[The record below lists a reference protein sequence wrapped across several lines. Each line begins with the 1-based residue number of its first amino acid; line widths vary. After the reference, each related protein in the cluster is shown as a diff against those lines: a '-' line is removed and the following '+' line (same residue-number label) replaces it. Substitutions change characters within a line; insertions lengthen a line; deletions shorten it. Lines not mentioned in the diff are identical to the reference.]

1 MDAVIVCTAG
11 ISHNLF
17 TCQRIKSC
25 SSFDVLRLFCRVFEL
40 QSFKI
45 IILFRTIIKNSLR
58 WKYFAS
64 FRIQFVYFVIVYLP
78 VTFYTLSVH

>member
-1 MDAVIVCTAG
+1 MGAVIVCTAG

-40 QSFKI
+40 QS
-45 IILFRTIIKNSLR
+45 L
-58 WKYFAS
+58 
-64 FRIQFVYFVIVYLP
+64 
-78 VTFYTLSVH
+78 